1 MKLGVIASSSNPQN
15 LSLTFQGISLVALIP
30 TIVVILKLFGLDIS
44 EAEIT
49 QIATS
54 ITTVVGG
61 ITAIWGIVRKFLPKK
76 QV

>member
-44 EAEIT
+44 EEEIT

-54 ITTVVGG
+54 IMTVAGG
-61 ITAIWGIVRKFLPKK
+61 LTAIWGIVRKFLPKK